1 MCVTVQY
8 HREFHL
14 PGETL
19 AIKQEL
25 VSLEEYIDFLKR
37 TDLGSQYPA
46 EDFAHR
52 IADLVRNVQIS
63 LIARDRAS
71 RVVGA
76 CFGLTDF
83 SYWLLITD
91 LGVDRSY
98 VRSGLGRELM
108 RVAHDLSGGER
119 KIILLTYA
127 NELAVPFYEKIG
139 MSHAESVMVKDA
151 VDWTSF
157 TVE

>member
-1 MCVTVQY
+1 MPVTVQY

-14 PGETL
+14 KGETL
-19 AIKQEL
+19 SIRQEY
-25 VSLEEYIDFLKR
+25 LEPEAYVEFLGR

-46 EDFAHR
+46 EDFEHR
-52 IADLVRNVQIS
+52 VGDLVQNVQIS
-63 LIARDRAS
+63 LVARDKGHRI
-71 RVVGA
+71 VGV

-83 SYWLLITD
+83 AYWLLVTD

-98 VRSGLGRELM
+98 MRSGLGRELV

-119 KIILLTYA
+119 KIILFAYA
-127 NELAVPFYEKIG
+127 NEGAKGFYGRIG
-139 MSHAESVMVKDA
+139 MTKAEDMMERNA
-151 VDWTSF
+151 VDWTPF